1 MVAIAADD
9 AEIGRRL
16 ERMLAQARD
25 AGGAIADDLILRCAG
40 GSLSVELPPDSAAET
55 LIDLPEQAL
64 LPVGA
69 FGLSLQGGDIALDSV
84 DAAVAPARRALMES
98 MLALYN
104 LTSKI
109 AWYRRT
115 SPVLFLRARPDL
127 ASLVAR
133 GCDARMQHRL
143 TDRLAADEHAPFLL
157 QRFIGTRSLDFR
169 VDPGAPAGAVLAPI
183 VDLLNH
189 DIKAP
194 PFREH
199 AGPSGRRLRVARP
212 RSVPGNPRECF
223 VQYGFYDPL
232 ETLLRYNFTDESAE
246 FLRSVPAVI
255 TLAGIGTINVRA
267 GRSRSASKGLP
278 APLKALAD
286 YLPKI
291 VTRQPRYLEV
301 AFLAIPATPALS
313 HALRRVLNLLIATLD
328 SDHLDRLDLIVA
340 AEDQILAANRAH
352 YQELRRALAAA
363 APGAPA
369 SPVLAELARAC
380 DLQIAR
386 LQAYDDMVR
395 SLPA

>member
-1 MVAIAADD
+1 
-9 AEIGRRL
+9 
-16 ERMLAQARD
+16 
-25 AGGAIADDLILRCAG
+25 
-40 GSLSVELPPDSAAET
+40 
-55 LIDLPEQAL
+55 
-64 LPVGA
+64 
-69 FGLSLQGGDIALDSV
+69 
-84 DAAVAPARRALMES
+84 MES

-104 LTSKI
+104 FTGKI
-109 AWYRRT
+109 GWYRRT
-115 SPVLFLRARPDL
+115 SSVLFLRTRPEL

-133 GCDARMQHRL
+133 GCDVPMQRRL

-157 QRFIGTRSLDFR
+157 HRFIGTRSLDFR
-169 VDPGAPAGAVLAPI
+169 VDPGASAGAVLAPI

-189 DIKAP
+189 HSKAP
-194 PFREH
+194 PFQEH
-199 AGPSGRRLRVARP
+199 TGPSGRRLRITRP
-212 RSVPGNPRECF
+212 RSVPANPRECF

-232 ETLLRYNFTDESAE
+232 ETLLSYDFIDESAE

-255 TLAGIGTINVRA
+255 TLPGIGTIKVQA
-267 GRSRSASKGLP
+267 GRSKSASKSLP
-278 APLKALAD
+278 APLKAIAD

-301 AFLAIPATPALS
+301 AFLAITAAPALP

-328 SDHLDRLDLIVA
+328 RDCLDRLDLIVA

-363 APGAPA
+363 PAGAPA
-369 SPVLAELARAC
+369 SPVLAELTRAC
-380 DLQIAR
+380 ELQIAR